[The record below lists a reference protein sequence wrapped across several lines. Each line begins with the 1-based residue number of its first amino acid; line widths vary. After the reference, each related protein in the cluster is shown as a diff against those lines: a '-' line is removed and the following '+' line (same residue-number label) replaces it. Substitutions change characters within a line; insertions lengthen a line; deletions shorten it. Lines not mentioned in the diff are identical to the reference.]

1 MSDEQSRVPAVV
13 TDLAKELTVIG
24 PTRGDVIDWNAAEA
38 VYGRPFPAD
47 YRAFVALFGHGSIEE
62 MVGIRIPA
70 VTSEESYQNKVSPLA
85 PDALADATVNNWA
98 APVKAGEYRL
108 EDLLIWGE
116 TAAADT
122 FAWIAAD
129 SDPDRW
135 PVAVYSRFELAWS
148 VYPGGMAEFL
158 LRLLRDGFEEWP
170 ISDTSL
176 RGVTRPRF
184 LHDQDEE
191 AAWESGTNPWE

>member
-1 MSDEQSRVPAVV
+1 MSDEQSRGPAVV

-24 PTRGDVIDWNAAEA
+24 PTRGDAIDWNASEA
-38 VYGRPFPAD
+38 VYGRLFPAD

-62 MVGIRIPA
+62 MVGIRTPA
-70 VTSEESYQNKVSPLA
+70 VTSEELHQNKVSPLA
-85 PDALADATVNNWA
+85 PHALADTTVNNWA
-98 APVKAGEYRL
+98 APVQAGEYRL

-116 TAAADT
+116 TTAADT